1 MLTQYCHRCAK
12 IVSINGL
19 GSVCTTDM
27 QEEDCTKVG
36 YYEDKPLILCAY
48 CDTRHD
54 PSMPCPSTSQGHLPC
69 DFAACTICNP
79 KTDQEFKADAGKPN
93 PTLLEKGVAR
103 ATAVVQA
110 TLDYGN
116 LKYEAHS
123 WKNVPNGIE
132 RYDAAA
138 RRHRNLRD
146 QGETHDVESWLPHLA
161 HEIINNLFL
170 LEMMI
175 ADDPGCQWKTF
186 NPNPP
191 QEHKK

>member
-1 MLTQYCHRCAK
+1 MSGHGIVHRNSKAWSAERDSRLLMKDCP
-12 IVSINGL
+12 
-19 GSVCTTDM
+19 
-27 QEEDCTKVG
+27 EDAFK
-36 YYEDKPLILCAY
+36 
-48 CDTRHD
+48 
-54 PSMPCPSTSQGHLPC
+54 SS
-69 DFAACTICNP
+69 
-79 KTDQEFKADAGKPN
+79 QEFKADAGKPN
-93 PTLLEKGVAR
+93 PTLLEKGCPKAI
-103 ATAVVQA
+103 AVVQA

-123 WKNVPNGIE
+123 WKKVPDGVE

-146 QGETHDVESWLPHLA
+146 QGETHDVESWLPHIA

-175 ADDPGCQWKTF
+175 EADPGCQWKTF

-191 QEHKK
+191 QSHKEKPSDTPQ